1 MYAPT
6 STNSPRSGPN
16 SGDEY
21 GLRDFEGAA
30 EILRAWGNGIRP
42 DPDLTVSEWAD
53 RHRMLASRASAE
65 PGRYRTMRTP
75 YMREIMDRLSPGD
88 AAQRIVFM
96 KAAQVGATE
105 AGNNWIGFAIH
116 QAPGPMLAVQ
126 PTDPSDHRPPS
137 SRSGLFC
144 AWRSAMTTMT
154 YKHWRDVPDRSWR
167 WKNFSPAEIAC
178 RGSGSLRINEE
189 ALDKLQALRDRLGK
203 PLIVRSAYRSPA
215 HNRAVGGAPRSKHMD
230 GTAFDIAMAKHD
242 PVAFE
247 AAARAVG
254 FLGFGYYPRSGFMHI
269 DLGPARQWGERFPV
283 RATAFAAETP
293 PAREVLAHSRTMKGS
308 GAAGVAT
315 LGAAGVEVAQS
326 VLAETQTA
334 ILPLVPYLDTLRWVL
349 IAVALAGLAVTI
361 YARIDDW
368 KRGRR

>member
-1 MYAPT
+1 M
-6 STNSPRSGPN
+6 S
-16 SGDEY
+16 
-21 GLRDFEGAA
+21 
-30 EILRAWGNGIRP
+30 I
-42 DPDLTVSEWAD
+42 
-53 RHRMLASRASAE
+53 
-65 PGRYRTMRTP
+65 
-75 YMREIMDRLSPGD
+75 
-88 AAQRIVFM
+88 
-96 KAAQVGATE
+96 
-105 AGNNWIGFAIH
+105 
-116 QAPGPMLAVQ
+116 
-126 PTDPSDHRPPS
+126 
-137 SRSGLFC
+137 
-144 AWRSAMTTMT
+144 MT
-154 YKHWRDVPDRSWR
+154 YKHWRDVPESTWR
-167 WKNFSPAEIAC
+167 WPNFSPAEIAC
-178 RGSGSLRINEE
+178 RGTGSLRINEE

-230 GTAFDIAMAKHD
+230 GTAFDIAMANHD

-283 RATAFAAETP
+283 RATAFAAETAP
-293 PAREVLAHSRTMKGS
+293 VREVLADSRTMKGS

-315 LGAAGVEVAQS
+315 LGAAGIDVVQN
-326 VLAETQTA
+326 VLAETQSA
-334 ILPLVPYLDTLRWVL
+334 ILPLAPYLDTLRWVF